1 MADTDCQPPTT
12 SHYFDGRSMEPSEY
26 QTMYQVEE
34 RHWWYVGM
42 QRITTTQIA
51 ALYRGQRDLSILDAG
66 CGTGA
71 VMKYLAPFGCV
82 TGFDLMPHAL
92 NFCQERGLNR
102 LAQASVTR
110 VPFASDHF
118 DLVTSFDVLCH
129 RSIGDY
135 RGALR
140 EFHRVLKPGG
150 CLFLRLPAYNWLR
163 GHHDEVVYTVHRFS
177 RAEIKEAL
185 YETGF
190 TAVKLSYANMLL
202 FPLALGKRLAERLVP
217 ENGSVSDVRPNPPWQ
232 DSLFARFLYAEAGWL
247 KHGPLPFGLTLMAIG
262 RKV

>member
-1 MADTDCQPPTT
+1 
-12 SHYFDGRSMEPSEY
+12 MEPTEY
-26 QTMYQVEE
+26 QTMYQVED

-42 QRITTTQIA
+42 QHITTTQIA
-51 ALYRGQRDLSILDAG
+51 ALFPGRHDLSILDAG

-71 VMKYLAPFGCV
+71 VMKYLSPFGRV

-92 NFCQERGLNR
+92 NFCQERGLER

-110 VPFASDHF
+110 VPFAPDHF

-135 RGALR
+135 REALR
-140 EFHRVLKPGG
+140 DFHRVLKPGG
-150 CLFLRLPAYNWLR
+150 YLFLRLPAYNWLR
-163 GHHDEVVYTVHRFS
+163 GHHDQVVHTVHRFS

-185 YETGF
+185 QVTGF

-202 FPLALGKRLAERLVP
+202 FPLALGKRMAERFAP
-217 ENGSVSDVRPNPPWQ
+217 ENGSASDVRPNPPWQ
-232 DSLFARFLYAEAGWL
+232 DQFFSKFLFAEAGWL
-247 KHGPLPFGLTLMAIG
+247 KKSNLPFGLTLIALG
-262 RKV
+262 RKSMRSHA